1 MNSITQSNKEFIR
14 TLYGQEGIL
23 LCDTGDTKMHQMV
36 PVLEELTIS
45 QKYTN
50 NNTKPNKEG
59 TKRFEVL
66 WEGDTNYFISMSC
79 SQIKTFR

>member
-1 MNSITQSNKEFIR
+1 MNSITQSNKELIR

-23 LCDTGDTKMHQMV
+23 LCDTGDTNMNKMV

-50 NNTKPNKEG
+50 NNKKPHKEG
-59 TKRFEVL
+59 AKRFEVL

-79 SQIKTFR
+79 